1 MKRNLKKTRLF
12 INDSLGV
19 DNQITLTSM
28 QSHYLMSVMRL
39 QPGDMISVFNGKDGQ
54 WLAELTS
61 VHKKSCQIKIHNC
74 ELPQKP
80 TPKLSLLFSPI
91 KSESAGYIVQK
102 ATELGA
108 TSIFP
113 TLTQRSVVRNV
124 NQDKLN
130 LSAIEAAEQC
140 ERLDVPAIHPIANLN
155 QVLGAKE
162 FTGSLI
168 LCDETLHHS
177 STLSKLR
184 NIPHADN
191 AILIGPEGGFSP
203 EELALLHQLPYV
215 LPISLGKRILRAET
229 AIVAALS
236 VYQAIADD
244 W

>member
-19 DNQITLTSM
+19 GDEITLASM
-28 QSHYLMSVMRL
+28 QSHYLISVMRL
-39 QPGDMISVFNGKDGQ
+39 QDGDMISVFNGKDGQ
-54 WLAELTS
+54 WQAELAS
-61 VHKKSCQIKIHNC
+61 AHKKACQIKIHNC
-74 ELPQKP
+74 ELPQEP

-91 KSESAGYIVQK
+91 KSENAGYIVQK

-108 TSIFP
+108 TAIFP
-113 TLTQRSVVRNV
+113 TLTQRSIVRSV
-124 NQDKLN
+124 NQDKLR

-140 ERLDVPAIHPIANLN
+140 ERLDIPEVHPAANLN

-162 FTGSLI
+162 FTGNLI
-168 LCDETLHHS
+168 LCDETLQYS

-184 NIPHADN
+184 SLPHDDN

-215 LPISLGKRILRAET
+215 LPVSLGKRILRAET

-236 VYQAIADD
+236 VYQAIAGD